1 MHKDMRC
8 AATSRNPGSRCP
20 VFKLTQRLADTQLA
34 QQAASEIEQL
44 RFHAAQMREVCKQLV
59 EQLYTTNSM
68 SGCGEDAAIARA
80 TRH

>member
-1 MHKDMRC
+1 MDILE
-8 AATSRNPGSRCP
+8 
-20 VFKLTQRLADTQLA
+20 KLRLADTQLA

-44 RFHAAQMREVCKQLV
+44 RFHAVQMREVCKQLV

-68 SGCGEDAAIARA
+68 SDCGEDAPIARA